1 MWWVTT
7 GKDGRQEARKD
18 WQWAGRVSPLS
29 YSLQTSS
36 NAASSILHSVSSHT
50 HKENESPKAVAW
62 LWAARVAR
70 ESLWS
75 FSQKLSLYA
84 WPVHPNARP
93 SPGQGRSGWGPQFN
107 PIFPPHLMRWKK
119 KNVFFNMRLLTK
131 QRGLFIWKL
140 WVNKEVWY
148 SVCWSIREKIK
159 KINCYLFRNLNEPV
173 KHSHYLKFNNIN
185 YNIK

>member
-18 WQWAGRVSPLS
+18 WQWAGCVSPLS

-119 KNVFFNMRLLTK
+119 KMFFLTWGYW
-131 QRGLFIWKL
+131 QS
-140 WVNKEVWY
+140 KEV
-148 SVCWSIREKIK
+148 
-159 KINCYLFRNLNEPV
+159 YLFGSCEWTRKYDTVYAGASEKRSRKSIVIFLGIWTSQLNTA
-173 KHSHYLKFNNIN
+173 I
-185 YNIK
+185 I